1 MMNTCDSL
9 ERITAKNAFAV
20 IRVNPESLSNE
31 IYESEWRIEEQNE
44 P

>member
-1 MMNTCDSL
+1 MITCDSF
-9 ERITAKNAFAV
+9 ERITVKNAFAV

-31 IYESEWRIEEQNE
+31 IYESEWQIEKQNE